1 MPWVRHPDAG
11 GVRVPEAVKRKTKER
26 IVRHAEKYADNFIR
40 LEIRFRSQFCYVD
53 AHTEP
58 SVPKGWPPADWHETR
73 EEHIERLR
81 NTPTH
86 LFRLRYFN
94 DENRW
99 AFAFF
104 ACSSETYEP
113 CILPSGDFYGTPEE
127 ALDAAAESYWG

>member
-11 GVRVPEAVKRKTKER
+11 GVKVPEAVKRRTQER
-26 IVRHAEKYADNFIR
+26 ILQHAEKCASDYTR
-40 LEIRFRSQFCYVD
+40 LDIRFRRQFCYVD
-53 AHTEP
+53 AYTEP
-58 SVPKGWPPADWHETR
+58 LVPRGWPPTDCHESR

-86 LFRLRYFN
+86 LFRLRFFG
-94 DENRW
+94 DEERW

-104 ACSSETYEP
+104 AYSHETYELS
-113 CILPSGDFYGTPEE
+113 ILPSGDFYGTPEE